1 MLTKPGLV
9 SRLATLMRIV
19 LALVCA
25 AGWQYAGA
33 AIITVSGTLF
43 DVTYDNAQL
52 DPLSGQFSLFG
63 APTISGS
70 NIVFKPNNLFAQSA
84 AGGLVNVPATFNLM
98 IVPKAGSQ
106 LQVNGLTLTEL
117 GDLTLRQPGS
127 YVNVGGQLIAYD
139 AANFAS
145 YTASNLNLLS
155 PTNSAN
161 TVTAPPN
168 VQNAS
173 WSAQAAISA
182 AANPSPF
189 ANSNGFNVILENQ
202 LQAFAPTSD
211 PASFAFIQKKVAGDT
226 VTLTVVTTP
235 IPASAL
241 LLASGLLGLVGITV
255 RNRRGVLAR
264 LSSSGLAAA

>member
-1 MLTKPGLV
+1 
-9 SRLATLMRIV
+9 MRIV